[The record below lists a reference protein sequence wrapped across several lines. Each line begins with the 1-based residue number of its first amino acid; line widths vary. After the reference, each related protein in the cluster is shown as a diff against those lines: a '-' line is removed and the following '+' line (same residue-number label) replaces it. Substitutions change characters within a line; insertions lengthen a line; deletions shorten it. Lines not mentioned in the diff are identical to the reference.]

1 MARSG
6 PSYQFNFARLS
17 ADETLKR
24 LALRRYMEW

>member
-17 ADETLKR
+17 AADTLKR
-24 LALRRYMEW
+24 LPWEIP